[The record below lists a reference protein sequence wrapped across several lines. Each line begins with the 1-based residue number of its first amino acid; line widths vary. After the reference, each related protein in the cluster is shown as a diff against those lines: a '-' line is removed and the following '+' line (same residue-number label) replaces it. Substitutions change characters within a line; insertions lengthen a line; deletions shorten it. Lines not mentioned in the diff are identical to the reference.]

1 MYIHSFAYLF
11 VYLNLVYRVLPGF
24 LSGLL
29 CCRRLG
35 AEVQV
40 LVWSMTGIPA
50 RLVKTLKES
59 LQENGM
65 GAKRVLLRKHWKG

>member
-1 MYIHSFAYLF
+1 M
-11 VYLNLVYRVLPGF
+11 YLNLVYRVLPGF

-29 CCRRLG
+29 CCDRLG

-59 LQENGM
+59 LQESKK
-65 GAKRVLLRKHWKG
+65 GAFEKALEC